1 MTEPAAKKLKG
12 AGSYDFAYKEEW
24 ADSYPVGPINENKG
38 AFYCIPCKKVQVVH
52 NKDLETSNNT
62 VLEKHTKIMLLLLH
76 KVIR

>member
-38 AFYCIPCKKVQVVH
+38 AFYCIPSKKV
-52 NKDLETSNNT
+52 
-62 VLEKHTKIMLLLLH
+62 
-76 KVIR
+76 